1 MSDLQ
6 AQAVRAAQSAALT
19 ADDAPRT
26 VARALQEPLV
36 AALGHTAAERLA
48 QVDRRFASRVA
59 RWESGADKPARG
71 PRLVTPWPDL
81 PALLAVA
88 SAMGAAAGAG
98 RLTGGTALNSLPV
111 VAPTVI
117 ISLGIAFVLL
127 AVGAIFARRE
137 RETLLAQYE
146 DSAAVVRSGY
156 LWATTALAVVTLIA
170 MIVRLATD
178 DVIPSAIIATALSG
192 VAVAVT
198 LLLAVSAQR
207 LANASAAGGKLIH
220 VARGSAH
227 GRQRNEA
234 ISASEDARDEAAEVL
249 ESSSVRDQL
258 SDAYAAAVA
267 EVTARRVL
275 PPQTVKRLA
284 PTDWIAARYDV
295 EV

>member
-1 MSDLQ
+1 MSELR
-6 AQAVRAAQSAALT
+6 AQAVRAAQSLALT

-36 AALGHTAAERLA
+36 AALGPTGAERLA

-59 RWESGADKPARG
+59 RWESGADQPERG

-88 SAMGAAAGAG
+88 WAMGAAAGAG

-117 ISLGIAFVLL
+117 ISLGIGFVLL
-127 AVGAIFARRE
+127 AVGAVFARRE
-137 RETLLAQYE
+137 REALLAQYE

-156 LWATTALAVVTLIA
+156 LWATTALALVTLVA

-178 DVIPSAIIATALSG
+178 DVIPTAVVATVLSG
-192 VAVAVT
+192 VAVVVAV
-198 LLLAVSAQR
+198 LLALSAQR
-207 LANASAAGGKLIH
+207 LANASAAAGKLIH
-220 VARGSAH
+220 VPRGSAH
-227 GRQRNEA
+227 GKQRNEA

-249 ESSSVRDQL
+249 ESSSVREQV

-267 EVTARRVL
+267 EVTARRIL
-275 PPQTVKRLA
+275 PPKAVKRLS